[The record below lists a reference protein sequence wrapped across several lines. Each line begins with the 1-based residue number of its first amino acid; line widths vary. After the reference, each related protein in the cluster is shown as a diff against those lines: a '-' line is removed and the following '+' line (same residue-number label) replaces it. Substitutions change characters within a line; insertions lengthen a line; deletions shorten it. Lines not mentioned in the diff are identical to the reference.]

1 MPGQVEVRNA
11 ILRRLRPDDLSS
23 LLAKAEA
30 VDLPRNMILEEP
42 GKGIEFTYFLEDGL
56 CSVVVGRDEMRA
68 EAAHIG
74 YEGAT
79 GSALLHG
86 VSVPNAQSVMQIK
99 GHGWQLAAADL
110 LQLVDAIP
118 DLKRMC
124 LLFSQALTTQIAN
137 ALLAAAKFR
146 IQQRLA
152 RWLLMCHDRTK
163 GDTLSLTHEFLALM
177 LAVRRSGVTTEL
189 HILEGKGLIRATRGR
204 ITMIDREGLIEIA
217 AGCYGVPEREY
228 ERLFPPLRRH

>member
-1 MPGQVEVRNA
+1 
-11 ILRRLRPDDLSS
+11 
-23 LLAKAEA
+23 
-30 VDLPRNMILEEP
+30 
-42 GKGIEFTYFLEDGL
+42 
-56 CSVVVGRDEMRA
+56 
-68 EAAHIG
+68 
-74 YEGAT
+74 
-79 GSALLHG
+79 
-86 VSVPNAQSVMQIK
+86 MQIK

-110 LQLVDAIP
+110 LQLVDAMP

-204 ITMIDREGLIEIA
+204 ITMLDREGLIEIA